1 MARPIDQDRR
11 RQLLEQ
17 TRAYAAEHGLADLSL
32 RPLARA
38 LGTSDRMLLHYF
50 GSKEN
55 LIGQALAAGRPDV
68 PVLLDENTPQAV
80 ANLARRLWLDMTS
93 GGEQEPRVRL
103 LLQVLALAIT
113 NPNPYTEY
121 ARAAI
126 ADWVEPL
133 SSSFRSSGM
142 QAGEARARATA
153 IVSGLRG
160 LALDNYV
167 TGDRARTTASAE
179 VLIAM
184 SCGVEGS

>member
-1 MARPIDQDRR
+1 MARPLDQDRR
-11 RQLLEQ
+11 RQILEQ
-17 TRAYAAEHGLADLSL
+17 TLAYAAEHGLADLSL
-32 RPLARA
+32 RPLANA

-68 PVLLDENTPQAV
+68 PALLDEDTPQPLAD
-80 ANLARRLWLDMTS
+80 LARRLWLDMTN

-113 NPNPYTEY
+113 DPNTYTEY
-121 ARAAI
+121 ARGAI
-126 ADWVEPL
+126 ADWIDPL
-133 SSSFRSSGM
+133 ISSFRSNGM
-142 QAGEARARATA
+142 QAAEAQARATA

-160 LALDNYV
+160 LALDSYV
-167 TGDRARTTASAE
+167 TGDRARTTAAAE

-184 SCGVEGS
+184 SCGADVP

>member
-1 MARPIDQDRR
+1 
-11 RQLLEQ
+11 
-17 TRAYAAEHGLADLSL
+17 
-32 RPLARA
+32 
-38 LGTSDRMLLHYF
+38 MLLHYF

-68 PVLLDENTPQAV
+68 PALLDEDTPQAV

-103 LLQVLALAIT
+103 LFQVLALAIT

-133 SSSFRSSGM
+133 SSIFRSNGM
-142 QAGEARARATA
+142 QADEAQARATA

-167 TGDRARTTASAE
+167 TGDRARTTAAAE
-179 VLIAM
+179 ALIAM
-184 SCGVEGS
+184 SCGVEVS